1 MKKVL
6 ILFLLLTLALHV
18 DAQETYDV
26 LLRAKAASAA
36 GKTDEAARILSEA
49 DRTDLRILLER
60 SEVFISKGDYQ
71 SAITDL
77 NSANA
82 LKPGS
87 GDFGLSRIYALKKEA
102 ATSMYHLSSCLRS
115 PFRKSEREIMLEPA
129 FASIENSPE
138 WRSFWKEAKF
148 SAYEKSIAEVEYYCS
163 SGKKEEAE
171 SVSSMLGREYP
182 GTEGSQYA
190 AALVSLT
197 GLKYSDALRQLSA
210 LVASYPGNER
220 YLRLLAGA
228 QEASGNAAGAS
239 VTWSA
244 LIESGVADARLFV
257 SRAGCYLKTGET
269 DRARNDIRRFL
280 ELYPGDSE
288 ALRLAGKIEGAA
300 GDNLAAIA
308 LYTDN
313 LKLHPDDPQCF
324 TDRGDAY
331 FMAKSWVLAADDYS
345 MALDLS
351 PGNGNAWLNKGISL
365 LNTGKRDD
373 ACNDFRMA
381 LKLGNKKAAEYIS
394 ANCLR

>member
-1 MKKVL
+1 MKKIL
-6 ILFLLLTLALHV
+6 IIFLLLTFTRLA
-18 DAQETYDV
+18 DAQETFDV

-36 GKTDEAARILSEA
+36 GKTDEAVRILSEA
-49 DRTDLRILLER
+49 DGTDLRILLER

-77 NSANA
+77 NSANSI
-82 LKPGS
+82 KRGS
-87 GDFGLSRIYALKKEA
+87 GDFGLSRIYALKREA
-102 ATSMYHLSSCLRS
+102 ATSMYHLASCLRS
-115 PFRKSEREIMLEPA
+115 PFRKSEREIMLDPA
-129 FASIENSPE
+129 FAPIENSPE

-148 SAYEKSIAEVEYYCS
+148 STYEKSIAEMEYYFS
-163 SGKKEEAE
+163 AGKKEEAE

-190 AALVSLT
+190 GALVSLT
-197 GLKYSDALRQLSA
+197 GLKYSDAVRQLST
-210 LVASYPGNER
+210 LVASHPGNEK

-244 LIESGVADARLFV
+244 LIDSGVADARLFV

-269 DRARNDIRRFL
+269 DRARADIRRFL

-288 ALRLAGKIEGAA
+288 AVRLAGKVESAA

-308 LYTDN
+308 LYTNN

-324 TDRGDAY
+324 TERGDAY
-331 FMAKSWVLAADDYS
+331 FIAKSWALAADDYS

-351 PGNGNAWLNKGISL
+351 PGNSNAWLNKGISL
-365 LNTGKRDD
+365 LNTGNRDD

-381 LKLGNKKAAEYIS
+381 LKLGNRRAAEYIS
-394 ANCLR
+394 ANCLK